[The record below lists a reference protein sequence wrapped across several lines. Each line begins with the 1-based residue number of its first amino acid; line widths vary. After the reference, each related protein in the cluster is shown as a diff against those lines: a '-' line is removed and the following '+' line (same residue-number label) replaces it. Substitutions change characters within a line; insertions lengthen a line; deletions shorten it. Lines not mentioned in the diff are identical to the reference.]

1 MKKFIL
7 VTLALV
13 LIFSVA
19 VIADNDEG
27 SRIAIVK
34 EGEYESIGAGQYVKA
49 GDIVYI
55 SENDDDGF
63 YIVLMNPYEPFLLEE
78 NLGYLPKEALILDPT
93 EEDFETYTKFINLPE
108 EVKGFKEVDGE
119 FVETEEVL
127 KGAFFIEEAKEDMIK
142 VTMGGGAESLWIK
155 AGEFNY
161 DFSEFVEF
169 AKDQDPKGYLAAKEE
184 KPEVHWSDK
193 YVEKVLEENIMEN
206 IDSEFKP
213 DQLATREEILV
224 GLGRLE
230 ESLGNKIE
238 EKDVELFDD
247 LKDKDYK
254 NYATWATELE
264 IIKGYGD
271 GTFRPENPV
280 LREELACLIARYI
293 NYKGVPTTKMYVG
306 FNDSEEISEWAMG
319 CVQTLANLGI
329 VEGHGDGNFAPKSN
343 ITRGEIA
350 KIFSELL
357 ELDLE
362 RE

>member
-7 VTLALV
+7 IAIALV
-13 LIFSVA
+13 LVFSVA
-19 VIADNDEG
+19 VVAEKDQG
-27 SRIAIVK
+27 SRIGIVK
-34 EGEYESIGAGQYVKA
+34 EGDFEGIGAGQYAKA
-49 GDIVYI
+49 GDIIYI

-63 YIVLMNPYEPFLLEE
+63 YIVLMNPYEAFLPDA

-93 EEDFETYTKFINLPE
+93 PEEFKANTKFINLPE
-108 EVKGFKEVDGE
+108 EVKGFKEVDGK
-119 FVETEEVL
+119 FVESDEVL
-127 KGAFFIEEAKEDMIK
+127 KGIFLVEEEKENMLK
-142 VTMGGGAESLWIK
+142 VEMAGGADSLWIK
-155 AGEFNY
+155 DDKINYEFS
-161 DFSEFVEF
+161 DFVKF
-169 AKDQDPKGYLAAKEE
+169 AKDQDPKAYIEEAEE
-184 KPEVHWSDK
+184 KGHWSDP
-193 YVEKVLEENIMEN
+193 YVEKVLEKNIMVK
-206 IDSEFKP
+206 IDGEFKP
-213 DQLATREEILV
+213 DQAATREEILI
-224 GLGRLE
+224 GLGRIE

-238 EKDVELFDD
+238 EKDIELFDD

-254 NYATWATELE
+254 NYAAWATELE

-280 LREELACLIARYI
+280 QREELACLIARYTI
-293 NYKGVPTTKMYVG
+293 YKGVPTTKMYVG

-329 VEGHGDGNFAPKSN
+329 IEGHDDGNFAPQSN